1 MKTINTN
8 VSQAL
13 ADFAQAYPTINPIV
27 KSILAGQVPSFERI
41 DVVTL
46 LEDEVAPFA
55 QALYQYV
62 GMEQLLGWQQP
73 SVLCQLDPY
82 LPITKLDAQLILSSY
97 YVPLSLRQK
106 AFRFLEDSLT
116 FELFK
121 QWTIYNQYDTIDWA
135 KDPWFIME
143 GVCDYLSKATSLK
156 ALNNYY
162 NKSVYVKLL
171 ERIVG
176 SGRFYDQVPLHFLK
190 DLTTVRQQVA
200 YWAAVNQNKTLCHQ
214 LEKFD
219 HMTKVYLLL
228 GGYQSGALF
237 QDPKAD
243 WLRSVDRTMKKQPDW
258 SSAQVAQHLGLS
270 VVWENLISQTLQV

>member
-1 MKTINTN
+1 MKTIDISN
-8 VSQAL
+8 SQNL
-13 ADFAQAYPTINPIV
+13 ADFASRYPVLNPII
-27 KSILAGQVPSFERI
+27 KSILAGQVPSFEGI
-41 DVVTL
+41 DLKVL

-62 GMEQLLGWQQP
+62 GMGQLLGWRQP
-73 SVLCQLDPY
+73 SVLSQLEPY
-82 LPITKLDAQLILSSY
+82 LPITKSDAHLALSSH

-116 FELFK
+116 FEMFK

-156 ALNNYY
+156 TLNNYC
-162 NKSVYVKLL
+162 NKSVYIKLL

-190 DLTTVRQQVA
+190 DLTKVRQQVA
-200 YWAAVNQNKTLCHQ
+200 YWVAVNQNKTLCCQ

-228 GGYQSGALF
+228 GGYRSGALF
-237 QDPKAD
+237 QDPKAE
-243 WLRSVDRTMKKQPDW
+243 WLRSVDHTMKKQPDW
-258 SSAQVAQHLGLS
+258 SSAQVAGHLGLS
-270 VVWENLISQTLQV
+270 VVWEKP

>member
-1 MKTINTN
+1 MKTIDMTN
-8 VSQAL
+8 SQTL
-13 ADFAQAYPTINPIV
+13 ADFASRYPTINPIV
-27 KSILAGQVPSFERI
+27 KSILAGQVPSFEGI

-46 LEDEVAPFA
+46 LENEVESFA
-55 QALYQYV
+55 QALYHYV
-62 GMEQLLGWQQP
+62 GMEQLLGWQLP
-73 SVLCQLDPY
+73 SGLCQLGPY
-82 LPITKLDAQLILSSY
+82 LPITKSDAQLVLSSH

-116 FELFK
+116 FEMFK

-135 KDPWFIME
+135 KDPWLIME

-156 ALNNYY
+156 TLNNYY
-162 NKSVYVKLL
+162 NKSVYIKLL

-190 DLTTVRQQVA
+190 ALTKVRQQVA
-200 YWAAVNQNKTLCHQ
+200 YWAAVNENRALCRQ

-228 GGYQSGALF
+228 GGYSSGALF
-237 QDPKAD
+237 QDSKAD
-243 WLRSVDRTMKKQPDW
+243 WLRSVDRTMKKQPAW
-258 SSAQVAQHLGLS
+258 SPAQVAGHLGLS
-270 VVWENLISQTLQV
+270 VVWEKP

>member
-1 MKTINTN
+1 MKTINISS
-8 VSQAL
+8 SQAL
-13 ADFAQAYPTINPIV
+13 ADFASRYSVLSPIV
-27 KSILAGQVPSFERI
+27 KSVLAGQVPSFKGI
-41 DVVTL
+41 DVEGL
-46 LEDEVAPFA
+46 LGEDIEVFA

-62 GMEQLLGWQQP
+62 GMKQLLGWQQP
-73 SVLCQLDPY
+73 SVLSQLEPY
-82 LPITKLDAQLILSSY
+82 LPITKSDAQLVLSSH

-116 FELFK
+116 FEMFK
-121 QWTIYNQYDTIDWA
+121 QWTIYNQYDAIDWA

-156 ALNNYY
+156 TLNNYY
-162 NKSVYVKLL
+162 NKSVYIKLL

-190 DLTTVRQQVA
+190 DLTKVRQQVA
-200 YWAAVNQNKTLCHQ
+200 YWAAVNENRALCRQ

-228 GGYQSGALF
+228 GGYSSGALF
-237 QDPKAD
+237 QDSKAD
-243 WLRSVDRTMKKQPDW
+243 WLRSVDRTMKKQPAW
-258 SSAQVAQHLGLS
+258 PPAQVAGHLGLS
-270 VVWENLISQTLQV
+270 VVWEKP